1 MYIGGWRVELVV
13 LFAVFAGTAVL
24 PLAGAEAFLVAFMAV
39 HHAGVPWWVAGP
51 VAAAG
56 QLTGKAVHVVLAGR
70 VATLPAVRARLAAT
84 AARCRAHPRGV
95 RGAVLLSATVGVPP
109 FTVVVPA
116 VVVAGFG
123 WRGLVAVAAL
133 GRTVRF
139 SALAAVP
146 GLLALLW

>member
-1 MYIGGWRVELVV
+1 MELVV

-24 PLAGAEAFLVAFMAV
+24 PVVGAEAFLIAFMAV

-56 QLTGKAVHVVLAGR
+56 QLAGKAVHVALARR
-70 VATLPAVRARLAAT
+70 VAALPAVRRRLAPT
-84 AARCRAHPRGV
+84 VARCRAHPRTAAGT
-95 RGAVLLSATVGVPP
+95 VLLSATIGMPP

-116 VVVAGFG
+116 VVAAGLD
-123 WRGLVAVAAL
+123 WRRLVGVAAA

-139 SALAAVP
+139 TAIAAVP

>member
-1 MYIGGWRVELVV
+1 MELVV

-24 PLAGAEAFLVAFMAV
+24 PVVGAEAFLVAFMAV

-56 QLTGKAVHVVLAGR
+56 QLAGKGVHVVLAGR
-70 VATLPAVRARLAAT
+70 IAALPAVRARLAAT
-84 AARCRAHPRGV
+84 AARCRAHPRGAA
-95 RGAVLLSATVGVPP
+95 GAVLLSATVGVPP
-109 FTVVVPA
+109 FTAVVPA
-116 VVVAGFG
+116 VVAAGLD
-123 WRGLVAVAAL
+123 WRRLVGVAAL

>member
-1 MYIGGWRVELVV
+1 VELVV

-24 PLAGAEAFLVAFMAV
+24 PFAGAEAFLVAFMAV
-39 HHAGVPWWVAGP
+39 HHAGVPWWIAGP